1 MMEPSFSYNCSRPN
15 ENHVVH
21 TSSYGLLFFNKENCD
36 EEHRRKKKR
45 SWVMVP
51 GRRPKEAGRR
61 KKKRSWVMVPGR
73 RPKEAG
79 RRKKNGGGQG
89 ELFATSSLMGMLTGR
104 FLVGIGMGLGPAVAA
119 LYGAEVAPT
128 YVRGTFGSFTQIAT
142 CLGLMAS
149 FLIGVPAKETKDWWR
164 VCFCV
169 PVVPAALLAISIEL
183 CAESPHWLFKFI
195 TSSMSRYKFQEG
207 HFVSPTNTMSRSGRG
222 PIYGMRGLA
231 VLPFEDN
238 PLSKIGVIFDEIVH
252 GGVFLAFSP

>member
-21 TSSYGLLFFNKENCD
+21 T
-36 EEHRRKKKR
+36 
-45 SWVMVP
+45 
-51 GRRPKEAGRR
+51 RR